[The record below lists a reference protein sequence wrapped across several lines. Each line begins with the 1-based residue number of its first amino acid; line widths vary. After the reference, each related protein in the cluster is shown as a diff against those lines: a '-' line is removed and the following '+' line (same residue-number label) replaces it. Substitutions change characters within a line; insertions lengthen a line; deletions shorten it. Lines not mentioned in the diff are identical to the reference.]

1 MESKCWCVFRR
12 RSCATFC
19 VSTVALKCSS
29 FQPACATSDRDSTF
43 SALQHNKDGAPQPQT
58 LTETRRCC
66 VTLGENQPCDIL
78 LTSILF
84 YQAAAAVA
92 AARRRQGGGSSQVIT
107 NLKFSGKRLAREPAR
122 PRSSFGRPRP
132 PRAPGCAPIAT
143 AHYPNSS
150 PHQSRREHDPLPPA
164 PYAPRPP
171 QTSCCTALGLASF
184 QTQPVLRR
192 ASLRVKSPSASIVFV
207 VPKSLTNLVR
217 GLLRAMRSRVPPG
230 PCQPGTRSHGTG
242 SSFDTAARGRR

>member
-12 RSCATFC
+12 RSCATLC

-43 SALQHNKDGAPQPQT
+43 SALQHNKNGAPQPQT

-92 AARRRQGGGSSQVIT
+92 AARRRHGGGSSQVIVDMST
-107 NLKFSGKRLAREPAR
+107 
-122 PRSSFGRPRP
+122 
-132 PRAPGCAPIAT
+132 
-143 AHYPNSS
+143 
-150 PHQSRREHDPLPPA
+150 
-164 PYAPRPP
+164 APRWVG
-171 QTSCCTALGLASF
+171 TILSSKASLIASF
-184 QTQPVLRR
+184 TSSMVNAIELTRN
-192 ASLRVKSPSASIVFV
+192 LIDKLVF
-207 VPKSLTNLVR
+207 
-217 GLLRAMRSRVPPG
+217 
-230 PCQPGTRSHGTG
+230 
-242 SSFDTAARGRR
+242 

>member
-12 RSCATFC
+12 RSCATLC

-43 SALQHNKDGAPQPQT
+43 SALQHNKNGAPQPQT

-92 AARRRQGGGSSQVIT
+92 AARRRQGGGSSQVMK
-107 NLKFSGKRLAREPAR
+107 NLKFSEKRLAREPAR
-122 PRSSFGRPRP
+122 PRSSFGRPCP

-150 PHQSRREHDPLPPA
+150 SPQSRSEHGPGPPA

-171 QTSCCTALGLASF
+171 QTSCCTALGLASKGIPDAACPTSRF
-184 QTQPVLRR
+184 A
-192 ASLRVKSPSASIVFV
+192 ASEVALGFHRVWKLFR
-207 VPKSLTNLVR
+207 NR
-217 GLLRAMRSRVPPG
+217 
-230 PCQPGTRSHGTG
+230 
-242 SSFDTAARGRR
+242 